1 MSVPKVIVIG
11 GPTATGKTDIAI
23 ELALL
28 FNGEIINADSRQV
41 YTGLDIGSAKV
52 TKEEMKGVPHHLL
65 DIANPATEVFSV
77 AEFKKEAQI
86 VIEDILHRKKIPII
100 CGGTGF
106 YIDTLVY
113 NQHLP
118 EIKAN
123 EILRKELETYNTEE
137 LYRMINDRDPRRA
150 QDIDP
155 HNKVRLIRSLEII
168 DALGEVPETSTE
180 SIYDLL
186 YVCLELDK
194 ETHIKYIE
202 KRINSR
208 MEQGMLNEV
217 ISLHKQGVSYETLER
232 FGLEYRCLAYILQGK
247 MSPKD
252 ALHELFVRTKKFVKR
267 QYTWF
272 RKNKDILWFHPIE
285 QKEELINTVHSF
297 LNKQ

>member
-65 DIANPATEVFSV
+65 DIANLATEVFSV

-232 FGLEYRCLAYILQGK
+232 FGLEYRYLAYILQGK